1 MPGSELLPDISF
13 LEAADLPL
21 MHFDAGEKIF
31 LEDDLGDY
39 LFVVRSGLVNIVTYG
54 RVLEDVGPGGVF
66 GEIAL
71 VDDGPRSASAMAAV
85 ATEVLAIDRAA
96 FLDLVRTQPQFAL
109 TVMQALA
116 GRARRSVDA
125 ASR

>member
-1 MPGSELLPDISF
+1 MQSSEPSPDLSF
-13 LEAADLPL
+13 LEATDLPVKR
-21 MHFDAGEKIF
+21 FDAGEKIF
-31 LEDDLGDY
+31 LEDDRGDF

-54 RVLEDVGPGGVF
+54 KVLEDVGPGGVF

-85 ATEVLAIDRAA
+85 DTEVLVIDREA
-96 FLDLVRTQPQFAL
+96 FLDLVRTRPQFAL

-116 GRARRSVDA
+116 GRVRRMTA
-125 ASR
+125 A